1 MGFELTHGSMQTC
14 KSCATGKAKQK
25 NVPQISDRSPATKI
39 NKRVFLNIST
49 IMEPKGDKKVAI
61 TRVNWLIIVDEFSG
75 MKISSFHDTKNGI
88 VEPTCE
94 RFENWRQNS
103 RPVKF
108 IRCDNRG
115 ENVKLE
121 SRAKNKDWKL
131 NLEFEYTGRD
141 TSQRNHM
148 AEVGFATI

>member
-1 MGFELTHGSMQTC
+1 
-14 KSCATGKAKQK
+14 
-25 NVPQISDRSPATKI
+25 
-39 NKRVFLNIST
+39 
-49 IMEPKGDKKVAI
+49 
-61 TRVNWLIIVDEFSG
+61 
-75 MKISSFHDTKNGI
+75 MKISSFHDTNNGI

-94 RFENWRQNS
+94 RFENWRQND

-108 IRCDNRG
+108 IRCDNG
-115 ENVKLE
+115 VENVKLE
-121 SRAKNKDWKL
+121 SRSNSKYWKL